1 MKTSKSVKT
10 SVVAVCA
17 AMMLMN
23 PVCASAAE
31 LADETAP
38 EAEVL
43 PTEVQPAE
51 AVETPADA
59 TAQPDALSED
69 AATDRKSVV

>member
-1 MKTSKSVKT
+1 MKVFGPKRKEWRRMKTSKSVKT

-38 EAEVL
+38 EA
-43 PTEVQPAE
+43 
-51 AVETPADA
+51 
-59 TAQPDALSED
+59 
-69 AATDRKSVV
+69 